1 MSSFKN
7 IATKVVNIGNKVV
20 TKQKMGGKV
29 YTTIEDG
36 AVRTKMITS
45 NQNGVAKIVK
55 RRLNSGKV
63 FFPDETII
71 KTAKRTNL
79 KDKYIDT
86 INETCYAYSNTDD
99 GLSIF
104 NEEGNF
110 IYSKKDGLIGSIC
123 KFISNWSDN
132 SKSVY
137 KEFYDKNRK
146 LLKRVEYDFITGQ
159 RVFAKKPNGEILRFD
174 EKGLPSLTDAKGN
187 KADFGG
193 LDSLF

>member
-63 FFPDETII
+63 FFLM
-71 KTAKRTNL
+71 K
-79 KDKYIDT
+79 
-86 INETCYAYSNTDD
+86 
-99 GLSIF
+99 
-104 NEEGNF
+104 
-110 IYSKKDGLIGSIC
+110 
-123 KFISNWSDN
+123 
-132 SKSVY
+132 
-137 KEFYDKNRK
+137 
-146 LLKRVEYDFITGQ
+146 Q
-159 RVFAKKPNGEILRFD
+159 
-174 EKGLPSLTDAKGN
+174 
-187 KADFGG
+187 
-193 LDSLF
+193 